1 MAKYHLT
8 NKSVKD
14 LADIWNYTCDTW
26 SERQADEYY
35 NMLIASC
42 NQIAE
47 YPNLLGKR
55 YDEILEGIRG
65 FKANKHIIFYRIVQD
80 DEVEIVRILHER
92 MDLRCRMNEK

>member
-8 NKSVKD
+8 NKAVKD
-14 LADIWNYTCDTW
+14 LADIWNYTYDTW

-35 NMLIASC
+35 NMLIVSC

-47 YPNLLGKR
+47 NPNLLGKR

-65 FKANKHIIFYRIVQD
+65 FKTNKHIIFYRIVHD
-80 DEVEIVRILHER
+80 NEVEIVRILHER
-92 MDLRCRMNEK
+92 MDLRHRINEK